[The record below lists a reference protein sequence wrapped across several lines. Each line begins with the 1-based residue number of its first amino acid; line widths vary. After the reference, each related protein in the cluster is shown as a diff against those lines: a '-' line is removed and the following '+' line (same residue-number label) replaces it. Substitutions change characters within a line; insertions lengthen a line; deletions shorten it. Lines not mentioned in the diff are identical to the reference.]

1 VFAEAPIILRPVDL
15 PQNLA
20 SLGAAEA
27 VVDSSGDSDN
37 PEFIARGWWLR
48 YEPESMNTCIEAL
61 RDLVNDQKVPY
72 DVSKLLCSSF
82 RVSDDD
88 ICRVY

>member
-1 VFAEAPIILRPVDL
+1 VYAEAPIILRPVDL

-27 VVDSSGDSDN
+27 FIDSTGDSDN

-48 YEPESMNTCIEAL
+48 YDPESMNICIDAL
-61 RDLVNDQKVPY
+61 RDLVKDQKVPY
-72 DVSKLLCSSF
+72 DVSKLPCQVLE
-82 RVSDDD
+82 
-88 ICRVY
+88 